1 MYDVRPSGAGCGLGC
16 FAARDIV
23 KGETIMEEAPLL
35 RWSMARTAEGAEGQA
50 VPTAAPRSSTMAS
63 LGRRADAGELPS
75 SLQSTL
81 RGLEGALA
89 ALDPDSRAA
98 FFALSHQNKEETAT
112 AAAIWMSNA
121 FALGSAD
128 DGSIETDAHDAIE
141 TGVFASIS
149 RLQHCCRPNADH
161 TWDAALGRKRV
172 VASRDIPS
180 GEEIFL
186 SYLGGS
192 SILPGVA
199 LLCVGRLDSNAPASD
214 AGEAMRKTTP
224 GGDGGPPPPPRSCE
238 MRTATRFW
246 SGAWTST
253 GDTLH

>member
-112 AAAIWMSNA
+112 AAAQKDKRGLWQYCGEKVRLVPKAIGATAAEVSEQIEAIVEEPGRCRKMGPSLA
-121 FALGSAD
+121 SQRSAQCLPW
-128 DGSIETDAHDAIE
+128 GFWESLAPPCREARVDAQQP
-141 TGVFASIS
+141 F
-149 RLQHCCRPNADH
+149 
-161 TWDAALGRKRV
+161 
-172 VASRDIPS
+172 
-180 GEEIFL
+180 
-186 SYLGGS
+186 S
-192 SILPGVA
+192 SKHA
-199 LLCVGRLDSNAPASD
+199 R
-214 AGEAMRKTTP
+214 
-224 GGDGGPPPPPRSCE
+224 
-238 MRTATRFW
+238 
-246 SGAWTST
+246 
-253 GDTLH
+253 

>member
-161 TWDAALGRKRV
+161 TWDAALGRKSV

-192 SILPGVA
+192 SILRV
-199 LLCVGRLDSNAPASD
+199 
-214 AGEAMRKTTP
+214 
-224 GGDGGPPPPPRSCE
+224 PRSRRRASLRRTFGFDCACE
-238 MRTATRFW
+238 RCGRGDEDDDARW
-246 SGAWTST
+246 RRGASSAAEVSQSVSQ
-253 GDTLH
+253 